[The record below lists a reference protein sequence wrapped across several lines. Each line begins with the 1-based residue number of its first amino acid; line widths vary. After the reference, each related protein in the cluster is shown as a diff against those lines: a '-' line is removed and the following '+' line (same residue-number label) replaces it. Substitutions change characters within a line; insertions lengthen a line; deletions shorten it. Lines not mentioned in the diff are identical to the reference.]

1 MNHNKTRSVFIR
13 ALGFFKPYWKAVS
26 LVLLLTLVT
35 TGIHAVGPLVQK
47 YVFDQLATGVQQQGV
62 GTTLLYSIALMIGLL
77 LITEAVTVC
86 SSIISGKTRVA
97 VDFRL
102 RDVVISYVYSLPMQ
116 FHQRES
122 ADALRTRIDRASI
135 GICNTLFDLTFGIL
149 PSIMYLCFTVFF
161 MFSLNPKLA
170 LVSLCFAPLPA
181 IVGVWSGRI
190 SAERERML
198 TEHWGKVFG
207 RYGETMSLIKAVK
220 SFVMEESEAKK
231 FVKDLYQA
239 NTVIT
244 RGIWQDTFFRL
255 ATNLAL
261 GFGNIAILA
270 FGAYLMSQGEVTI
283 GTLVAFL
290 AYFAGLAAPI
300 VGLSGA
306 YGSARKLKVYF
317 EILYGILDT
326 PNDVPDA
333 PNAPPLPPIQGNIE
347 FRDVRFGYVK
357 EREVLH
363 GVSFQIPA
371 GATVAIVGPS
381 GSGKTTLIDL
391 LNRFWDPQ
399 SGSILI
405 DGQDIKQVQQKSL
418 RHQIGMVLQDTAL
431 FNDTIRNN
439 IMIANPEASE
449 EQVLAAAR
457 AANVDSFVARLPKSY
472 DTMVGDRGT
481 SVSGGER
488 QRLAIARA
496 LLKNQPVLVFDEA
509 SSNLDSDSESLV
521 QEAISQLRGNK
532 TLLVIAHRLSTIRNA
547 DLILVLDQGNLVE
560 AGTHAQLVAKNG
572 VYARLAAW
580 QALSTAR

>member
-1 MNHNKTRSVFIR
+1 MNDNPKRPVFLR
-13 ALGFFKPYWKAVS
+13 ALGVFKPYWKSVS

-47 YVFDQLATGVQQQGV
+47 YVFDQLATGVRVHGLSS
-62 GTTLLYSIALMIGLL
+62 TLLLSIALMIGLL
-77 LITEAVTVC
+77 LFTEAVTVC

-102 RDVVISYVYSLPMQ
+102 RDVVISYVYGLPMQ

-135 GICNTLFDLTFGIL
+135 GICNTLFELTFGIL
-149 PSIMYLCFTVFF
+149 PSMMYLGFTVFF
-161 MFSLNPKLA
+161 MFSLNTQLAIVA
-170 LVSLCFAPLPA
+170 LVFAPLPA
-181 IVGVWSGRI
+181 VFGVWSGRI
-190 SAERERML
+190 AAERERVL

-207 RYGETMSLIKAVK
+207 RYGETMSLMKAVK

-231 FVKDLYQA
+231 FVKDLYRA
-239 NTVIT
+239 NTVIN
-244 RGIWQDTFFRL
+244 RGIWQDAFF
-255 ATNLAL
+255 NLAKNLSL
-261 GFGNIAILA
+261 GFGTIAILA
-270 FGAYLMSQGEVTI
+270 YGAYLMSLDQVTI

-290 AYFAGLAAPI
+290 AYFAGLSGPI
-300 VGLSGA
+300 SGLSGA
-306 YGSARKLKVYF
+306 YGSAQKLKVYF
-317 EILYGILDT
+317 EILFDILDT
-326 PNDVPDA
+326 PNEVPDA
-333 PNAPPLPPIQGNIE
+333 PDAPPMPAIQGNIE
-347 FRDVRFGYVK
+347 FRDVRFGYVA

-405 DGQDIKQVQQKSL
+405 DGHDIKQVQQKTL
-418 RHQIGMVLQDTAL
+418 RGQIGMVLQDTAL
-431 FNDTIRNN
+431 FNDTVRNN
-439 IMIANPEASE
+439 ILIANPEASE
-449 EQVLAAAR
+449 EQMLAAAH
-457 AANVDSFVARLPKSY
+457 ASNVDSFVARLPHGY
-472 DTMVGDRGT
+472 DSMVGDRGT
-481 SVSGGER
+481 SLSGGER

-496 LLKNQPVLVFDEA
+496 LLKNKPILVFDEA

-532 TLLVIAHRLSTIRNA
+532 TLLVIAHRLSTIKNA
-547 DLILVLDQGNLVE
+547 DLILVLEHGNLVE
-560 AGTHAQLVAKNG
+560 AGTHAELLARRG
-572 VYARLAAW
+572 TYARLAAW
-580 QALSTAR
+580 QQLATNR